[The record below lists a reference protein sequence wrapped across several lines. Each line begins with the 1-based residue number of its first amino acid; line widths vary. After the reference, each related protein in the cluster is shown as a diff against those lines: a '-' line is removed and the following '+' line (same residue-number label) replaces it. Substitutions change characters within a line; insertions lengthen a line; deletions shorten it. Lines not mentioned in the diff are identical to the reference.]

1 MKKFVITIGR
11 EYGSGG
17 RIIGEKLAKR
27 LGVNFYD
34 KNMIDKI
41 AEESDGIFAWALEG
55 LKRLR
60 ENDFRFTECKATEK
74 LIYEYRS
81 KIDTIFRF
89 IEESGFT
96 KEAVEALDGKK
107 TSSFLYSLFMSTQ
120 PVTLSDTLF
129 KAQTDIIRDLVS
141 KESCVIVGRCADY
154 VLSNCSDCGDVIN
167 AFIYADMATKVKR
180 SIEEYKDKNDNPE
193 MFVRRMDK
201 TRASYY
207 NYYTPNQWGA
217 RDNYDVLINSA
228 VGIDTTVDMLY
239 TLAQSKFGGNK

>member
-41 AEESDGIFAWALEG
+41 A
-55 LKRLR
+55 
-60 ENDFRFTECKATEK
+60 
-74 LIYEYRS
+74 
-81 KIDTIFRF
+81 
-89 IEESGFT
+89 EESGFT

-141 KESCVIVGRCADY
+141 RESCVIVGRCADY

-167 AFIYADMATKVKR
+167 AFIYADMATERKCQRKNTR
-180 SIEEYKDKNDNPE
+180 TKMTILKCSLEEWTRQEHLTTTTTHQINGVPE
-193 MFVRRMDK
+193 ITMM
-201 TRASYY
+201 Y
-207 NYYTPNQWGA
+207 
-217 RDNYDVLINSA
+217 
-228 VGIDTTVDMLY
+228 
-239 TLAQSKFGGNK
+239 

>member
-41 AEESDGIFAWALEG
+41 A
-55 LKRLR
+55 
-60 ENDFRFTECKATEK
+60 
-74 LIYEYRS
+74 
-81 KIDTIFRF
+81 
-89 IEESGFT
+89 EESGFT

-141 KESCVIVGRCADY
+141 RESCVIVGRCADY
-154 VLSNCSDCGDVIN
+154 VLSNCSDCGDVTER
-167 AFIYADMATKVKR
+167 FSR
-180 SIEEYKDKNDNPE
+180 SERILRSPD
-193 MFVRRMDK
+193 
-201 TRASYY
+201 A
-207 NYYTPNQWGA
+207 
-217 RDNYDVLINSA
+217 
-228 VGIDTTVDMLY
+228 
-239 TLAQSKFGGNK
+239 

>member
-41 AEESDGIFAWALEG
+41 A
-55 LKRLR
+55 
-60 ENDFRFTECKATEK
+60 
-74 LIYEYRS
+74 
-81 KIDTIFRF
+81 
-89 IEESGFT
+89 EESGFT

-154 VLSNCSDCGDVIN
+154 VLSNCSDCSDVIN

-180 SIEEYKDKNDNPE
+180 SVEEYKETTILKCSLE
-193 MFVRRMDK
+193 EW
-201 TRASYY
+201 TRQEHLTTTTTHQI
-207 NYYTPNQWGA
+207 NG
-217 RDNYDVLINSA
+217 VLEI
-228 VGIDTTVDMLY
+228 TMMY
-239 TLAQSKFGGNK
+239 

>member
-41 AEESDGIFAWALEG
+41 A
-55 LKRLR
+55 
-60 ENDFRFTECKATEK
+60 
-74 LIYEYRS
+74 
-81 KIDTIFRF
+81 
-89 IEESGFT
+89 EESGFT

-154 VLSNCSDCGDVIN
+154 ILKDREDCVNVFIHGEMKNKLERIKRIYNLS
-167 AFIYADMATKVKR
+167 TKEAEKLIQETDRKR
-180 SIEEYKDKNDNPE
+180 SINYK
-193 MFVRRMDK
+193 
-201 TRASYY
+201 
-207 NYYTPNQWGA
+207 YYTEQIWGKSQ
-217 RDNYDVLINSA
+217 N
-228 VGIDTTVDMLY
+228 Y
-239 TLAQSKFGGNK
+239 TLTLNSSKLGYDKVIDIICNL

>member
-41 AEESDGIFAWALEG
+41 A
-55 LKRLR
+55 
-60 ENDFRFTECKATEK
+60 
-74 LIYEYRS
+74 
-81 KIDTIFRF
+81 
-89 IEESGFT
+89 EESGFT

-154 VLSNCSDCGDVIN
+154 VLSNCSDCGNVIN
-167 AFIYADMATKVKR
+167 AFIYADMETKVKR
-180 SIEEYKDKNDNPE
+180 SVEEYKDKNDNPE

-239 TLAQSKFGGNK
+239 TLANSKFGGNK